1 MSKKITVMLIDDNR
15 IDLFIH
21 NEFINQMKIA
31 DTVLEFVNATD
42 ALKFLFE
49 NEISKWPNFIL
60 LDIHMPIMNGFEFL
74 TEIKKVVGFNIPII
88 VLSTSSHK
96 ETISKVTKL
105 GAQGYVAKPN
115 SMREFVR
122 VLTPFLI

>member
-1 MSKKITVMLIDDNR
+1 MRKNILHIDDDEDDLEIFSAAIEGIDARMNCVSLNSATEAFR
-15 IDLFIH
+15 RILSNELSPEIIFIDL
-21 NEFINQMKIA
+21 N
-31 DTVLEFVNATD
+31 
-42 ALKFLFE
+42 
-49 NEISKWPNFIL
+49 
-60 LDIHMPIMNGFEFL
+60 MPIMNGFEFL